1 MRQLFRQVIQKLHQQ
16 LLMVN
21 NNSYC
26 SSSSLHIWYW
36 SYQGICHDT
45 CSWYCCINV
54 YSTCNHKS
62 NHEAFLQLRYYRVK
76 WYGRTIHTKKF
87 NFLGIR
93 KWCFIGS
100 AVVILAG
107 FIGMAGFKASGNR
120 ALNYSLEFV
129 GGTTLLTH
137 SSRNIRRN
145 RLKMKLFL

>member
-1 MRQLFRQVIQKLHQQ
+1 MERIYKTMTTTGAGSVALGIVVSMFTALVITRVIMKLFY
-16 LLMVN
+16 N
-21 NNSYC
+21 F
-26 SSSSLHIWYW
+26 
-36 SYQGICHDT
+36 GITD
-45 CSWYCCINV
+45 
-54 YSTCNHKS
+54 
-62 NHEAFLQLRYYRVK
+62 VK

-129 GGTTLLTH
+129 GYLHIPAGIFTGTD
-137 SSRNIRRN
+137 
-145 RLKMKLFL
+145 